1 MSFSGEVHVPQLTLM
16 CRWNTVYILFPI
28 IYACLFGCEF
38 IYMCECPSSWLK
50 NKDEDERHSNLPNI
64 PQRFQPRSSARHTG
78 VELCLQIYLHRVV
91 YRVEGNTAGD
101 LVDWTL
107 CKMHTA
113 LGIVHITLHYIV
125 QDASNNLDTAGELNL
140 WSILV
145 PHHLTSERR
154 TSQTD
159 HLQRNSYSATRML
172 LNLPQHLTQVEIIT
186 YHHPTLRLG

>member
-1 MSFSGEVHVPQLTLM
+1 MKQCLHTVSHYLCESFWLWVH
-16 CRWNTVYILFPI
+16 
-28 IYACLFGCEF
+28 IYAWMPLILIEKQRWG
-38 IYMCECPSSWLK
+38 WKALK
-50 NKDEDERHSNLPNI
+50 FAKHSPEI
-64 PQRFQPRSSARHTG
+64 SAKIQCHTG
-78 VELCLQIYLHRVV
+78 VELCLQICLHRVV

-125 QDASNNLDTAGELNL
+125 QDASNNHDTAGELNL

-159 HLQRNSYSATRML
+159 HLQRNSYSARCML
-172 LNLPQHLTQVEIIT
+172 LNLPQHLAQVEMIT
-186 YHHPTLRLG
+186 FYSLPSF